1 MFLEKEKD
9 KLLTVLGRNWPNQP
23 RPTQKYGCTHDRVV
37 GFVDKPLLVQKSE
50 GKPPTDVDVSLTLS
64 FLPLLTSVSFKI
76 GSLTPD
82 GDEDEHPSS
91 CHGHG
96 RPEHTLVPA
105 SPNSTVTRA
114 IMGVNLAR
122 ASKERPNHAHSR
134 KRDVESAFPQNR
146 ARNAQT
152 ATTVSF
158 MGIQGC

>member
-82 GDEDEHPSS
+82 GDEDEHPLVVP
-91 CHGHG
+91 
-96 RPEHTLVPA
+96 RPWK
-105 SPNSTVTRA
+105 
-114 IMGVNLAR
+114 AR
-122 ASKERPNHAHSR
+122 AHVGTCLTKFYPNPSHY
-134 KRDVESAFPQNR
+134 
-146 ARNAQT
+146 
-152 ATTVSF
+152 
-158 MGIQGC
+158 GC